1 MSITNSYF
9 QLSWFSVCLN
19 SWEISFPHI
28 LHSVFPCCSKITLL
42 SSWVRLASIWLI
54 LNVNIPYSIVA
65 FSRAQHARIIV
76 LVHTVWACCFYH
88 PNSLSVWDKIRGTSE
103 SAVRQFASWAH
114 MSRKLG
120 KEVLWCPQ
128 LSVLKIDSYR
138 HEYLC
143 VKMKS
148 SWSNFTLD

>member
-9 QLSWFSVCLN
+9 RLSWFSVCLN

-88 PNSLSVWDKIRGTSE
+88 PNSLSVWDKNKRYLWISSE
-103 SAVRQFASWAH
+103 TVCILSSYVKKAGQRSAVMPSAKCLKNRFISPRVP
-114 MSRKLG
+114 MR
-120 KEVLWCPQ
+120 ENEEQ
-128 LSVLKIDSYR
+128 LI
-138 HEYLC
+138 
-143 VKMKS
+143 
-148 SWSNFTLD
+148 